1 MGIWASAILMMLTMM
16 TKKRQG
22 RARLAVDGTP
32 ITICTTTTV
41 PSHLVII
48 IIITI
53 NLFIIFHY
61 HEDHIKYSQPNNE
74 ACTDQYFSFLTLLE
88 TIFKK
93 MLQFRKGVLAQ
104 SWPNKLA

>member
-74 ACTDQYFSFLTLLE
+74 ACTDQYFSFLTLLKGRRGAVE

-93 MLQFRKGVLAQ
+93 MLQFRKGVLA
-104 SWPNKLA
+104 

>member
-1 MGIWASAILMMLTMM
+1 MYVDEKGSDDDFDDAEDDFDDAEDDFDDAQDDMVMLKMM

-41 PSHLVII
+41 PSHLVTII

-61 HEDHIKYSQPNNE
+61 HEDHITYSQPN
-74 ACTDQYFSFLTLLE
+74 
-88 TIFKK
+88 
-93 MLQFRKGVLAQ
+93 
-104 SWPNKLA
+104 